1 MGIGTLIREHRLR
14 AGMSQAD
21 LAAELHRYRPTITRD
36 ELKDWEREAHLPGP
50 MWQLHLAAVLG
61 VPVAD
66 VKAAVTVSRMKR
78 RSFLAL
84 GGLTVANTALVS
96 DLTASAASG
105 DYAPMRDYLTPY
117 AVDHAMARVVKGDRG
132 AVRKLT
138 GWMQDGETA
147 KLRVN
152 AGSILWKTGNAD
164 LVESAPH
171 QLLHDVEARDWQLA
185 CYARRLLGLSWVD
198 AKAYTGYNMPAA
210 ELRTHARELG
220 SQIDP
225 DSRWCAAVV
234 LGQAV
239 RGGNTAARDTLLKAL
254 RVEPVRENLRLIG
267 LSLVGE
273 QPWKE
278 P

>member
-1 MGIGTLIREHRLR
+1 MEIGALIR
-14 AGMSQAD
+14 SQRNAVGLSQTG
-21 LAAELHRYRPTITRD
+21 LAAELCKYHPTITRG
-36 ELKDWEREAHLPGP
+36 EVASWEREEHLPGP
-50 MWQLHLAAVLG
+50 MWQGHLASVLS
-61 VPVAD
+61 VPLAE

-84 GGLTVANTALVS
+84 GGLAAVNAALVS

-105 DYAPMRDYLTPY
+105 DYVPMRDYLTPY
-117 AVDHAMARVVKGDRG
+117 AVDHAMAKIVKGDRG
-132 AVRKLT
+132 AIRRLT
-138 GWMQDGETA
+138 GWMRDGETA

-152 AGSILWKTGNAD
+152 AGSILWKTGHAD

-185 CYARRLLGLSWVD
+185 CYSRRLLGLSWVD
-198 AKAYTGYNMPAA
+198 AKAYTGYRMSSA
-210 ELRTHARELG
+210 ELHTHVRELG

-239 RGGNTAARDTLLKAL
+239 RGGNTAARDALLNAL

>member
-1 MGIGTLIREHRLR
+1 
-14 AGMSQAD
+14 
-21 LAAELHRYRPTITRD
+21 
-36 ELKDWEREAHLPGP
+36 
-50 MWQLHLAAVLG
+50 MW
-61 VPVAD
+61 
-66 VKAAVTVSRMKR
+66 
-78 RSFLAL
+78 
-84 GGLTVANTALVS
+84 
-96 DLTASAASG
+96 
-105 DYAPMRDYLTPY
+105 MR
-117 AVDHAMARVVKGDRG
+117 
-132 AVRKLT
+132 
-138 GWMQDGETA
+138 DGETP

-164 LVESAPH
+164 LVESAPY
-171 QLLHDVEARDWQLA
+171 QLIHDAEARNWQLT

-198 AKAYTGYNMPAA
+198 AKAYTGYRMTLP
-210 ELRTHARELG
+210 ELRTHVTELG

-239 RGGNTAARDTLLKAL
+239 RGGNTVARDALLKAL

-267 LSLVGE
+267 LSLAGE